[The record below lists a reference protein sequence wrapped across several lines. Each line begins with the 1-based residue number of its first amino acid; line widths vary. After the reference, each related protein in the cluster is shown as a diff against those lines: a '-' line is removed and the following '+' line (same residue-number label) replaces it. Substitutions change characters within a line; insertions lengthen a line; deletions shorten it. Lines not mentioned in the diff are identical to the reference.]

1 MFFLPLGDDYY
12 LATTFKYEGLI
23 TALNTMNGSKNNADL
38 TLMSLTIVIPRS
50 HWQPG
55 RSLTANRKQ
64 FMSLLTKHAQQ
75 WRET

>member
-1 MFFLPLGDDYY
+1 
-12 LATTFKYEGLI
+12 
-23 TALNTMNGSKNNADL
+23 MNGSKNNADL